1 MTRRTAHNRLDRARR
16 DSGRRLIAW
25 LTLALL
31 AIDVMAAGVLPL
43 RVRASPADPDTA
55 YILCGPASP
64 AHEQKASG
72 HKGGDA
78 SRHGA
83 GGHAQ
88 PFCAYCLP
96 FLHGGM
102 ALPPPVFLPLPR
114 LAGRLDMA
122 AAVSLAGAAP
132 YRQSA
137 YPRGP
142 PARA

>member
-43 RVRASPADPDTA
+43 RVQAEPADPDSA

-64 AHEQKASG
+64 ASG
-72 HKGGDA
+72 QRSGDA

-102 ALPPPVFLPLPR
+102 ALPSPVFLPLPQ
-114 LAGRLDMA
+114 LAGRLD
-122 AAVSLAGAAP
+122 LAGAVSPVETTP

>member
-1 MTRRTAHNRLDRARR
+1 MTRRTAYNRLDRARR

-43 RVRASPADPDTA
+43 RAQAASVDLDTA

-64 AHEQKASG
+64 ATAQKASG
-72 HKGGDA
+72 PKSGDA
-78 SRHGA
+78 TRHGA

-102 ALPPPVFLPLPR
+102 ALPPPVPLPLPR
-114 LAGRLDMA
+114 LAGRLDPSG
-122 AAVSLAGAAP
+122 AVSRAGTTP

>member
-1 MTRRTAHNRLDRARR
+1 MTRRTVHNRLDRARR
-16 DSGRRLIAW
+16 DSGRRLIVW

-31 AIDVMAAGVLPL
+31 VIDVMAAGVLPL
-43 RVRASPADPDTA
+43 RVQAAPVDPDTA

-64 AHEQKASG
+64 AHEQKAGG

-102 ALPPPVFLPLPR
+102 ALPSPVFLPLPR
-114 LAGRLDMA
+114 LVGRLDL
-122 AAVSLAGAAP
+122 SGTGGQAGTTP

-142 PARA
+142 PAGA

>member
-16 DSGRRLIAW
+16 NSGRRLIAW

-43 RVRASPADPDTA
+43 RMRAAQADPDTA

-64 AHEQKASG
+64 ASG
-72 HKGGDA
+72 HKNSDA
-78 SRHGA
+78 SRHGT

-102 ALPPPVFLPLPR
+102 ALPSPVPLPLPR
-114 LAGRLDMA
+114 LAGRLDLTS
-122 AAVSLAGAAP
+122 AVSPAETTP